1 MKRVHSLRFD
11 TLETR
16 QLPSTA
22 HLAVA
27 HSAHAAR
34 AAAVPLELN
43 GTLTVDNNPAL
54 TSITTNVD
62 GSMTTSVPV
71 TGQLG
76 TLGQVHGLW
85 NETVDQFGD
94 YEGPDTLVL
103 HDAKGSFAVAF
114 NNQNAK
120 PEHTEA
126 RGAVSYNHAQAVLGG
141 NGAYARAKESGSIE
155 LTTNEAQTQVVSVT
169 LQTKNT

>member
-1 MKRVHSLRFD
+1 MKHVHSLRFD

-16 QLPSTA
+16 QLLSTA
-22 HLAVA
+22 HAAVA
-27 HSAHAAR
+27 HTAHATR
-34 AAAVPLELN
+34 AAAVPLVLN

-71 TGQLG
+71 AGQLG
-76 TLGQVHGLW
+76 TLGQVHGVW

-94 YEGPDTLVL
+94 YDGPDTLVL
-103 HDAKGSFAVAF
+103 RDAKRSFGVAF
-114 NNQNAK
+114 DNQNGKPSHAK
-120 PEHTEA
+120 T
-126 RGAVSYNHAQAVLGG
+126 RGAIVYEHAQTVLGG

-155 LTTNEAQTQVVSVT
+155 LTTNAARTQVVSLT
-169 LQTKNT
+169 LLTKIT